1 MSKPKVDISYKK
13 LFIDNEFVDAVSG
26 KTFPTLDPST
36 EEVICDVSEGDK
48 ADVDKVSTKCFSHG
62 SKLYIFTLS
71 VDILN
76 IFYCY

>member
-1 MSKPKVDISYKK
+1 MSKPKVDICYKK

-62 SKLYIFTLS
+62 SKLYMLFLS
-71 VDILN
+71 LH
-76 IFYCY
+76 YL